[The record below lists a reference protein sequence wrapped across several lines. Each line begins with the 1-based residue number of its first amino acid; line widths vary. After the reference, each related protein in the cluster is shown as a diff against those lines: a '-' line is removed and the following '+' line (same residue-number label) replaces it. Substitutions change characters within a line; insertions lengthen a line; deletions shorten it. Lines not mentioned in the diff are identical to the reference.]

1 LEPRLEEAINEDRI
15 ILSMD
20 AVHFI
25 FTTLLGTVWCKV
37 RCFLRS
43 QAGRKRY
50 SVLGAINMISKKM
63 TYYTTDATINA
74 KSVCI
79 LLKMIYLE
87 YYELGKPITIILD
100 NARYQHCK
108 LVIRYAKVLN
118 IELLFLPAYS
128 PNLNIIERFW
138 KYTKKKILYSIFH
151 ENYEIFKERI
161 DACMTESFI
170 KDKEKVDSLLT
181 LKFQSFKKVKILPV

>member
-1 LEPRLEEAINEDRI
+1 
-15 ILSMD
+15 MD

-25 FTTLLGTVWCKV
+25 FTTLLGYIWCKT

-50 SVLGAINMISKKM
+50 SILGAVNAISKKM
-63 TYYTTDATINA
+63 TYFSTDATVNA
-74 KSVCI
+74 KVVCK
-79 LLKMIYLE
+79 LLKMIYVE
-87 YYELGKPITIILD
+87 YYGKPITIVLD

-108 LVIRYAKVLN
+108 LVRRYAKILN

-151 ENYEIFKERI
+151 ENYDIFKERI
-161 DACMTESFI
+161 NTCISEAFI
-170 KDKEKVDSLLT
+170 KDEKIINSLLT
-181 LKFQSFKKVKILPV
+181 LNFQSFKKVNILPV

>member
-1 LEPRLEEAINEDRI
+1 MEPRLEEGINGERI
-15 ILSMD
+15 VLFVD

-25 FTTLLGTVWCKV
+25 FTTLLGCIWCKT

-43 QAGRKRY
+43 QAGRRRY
-50 SVLGAINMISKKM
+50 SILGAINAINKKM
-63 TYYTTDATINA
+63 TYFSTDATINA
-74 KSVCI
+74 KSVCK

-87 YYELGKPITIILD
+87 YYGKPITIVLD
-100 NARYQHCK
+100 NAKYQHCK
-108 LVIRYAKVLN
+108 LVERYAKVLK

-161 DACMTESFI
+161 DTCMKEAFI
-170 KDKEKVDSLLT
+170 KDKETLNSLLT

>member
-1 LEPRLEEAINEDRI
+1 MEPRLEEAKNGERI
-15 ILSMD
+15 VLFED

-25 FTTLLGTVWCKV
+25 YTTLLGFIWCKT

-50 SVLGAINMISKKM
+50 SVLGAINAISKKM
-63 TYYTTDATINA
+63 TYYSTDETINA
-74 KSVCI
+74 KAVCK
-79 LLKMIYLE
+79 LLKMIYVE
-87 YYELGKPITIILD
+87 YYGKAITLVLD

-108 LVIRYAKVLN
+108 LVERYAKVLS

-151 ENYEIFKERI
+151 ENYAIFKDRI
-161 DACMTESFI
+161 DTCITEAFI
-170 KDKEKVDSLLT
+170 KDKENVESLLT
-181 LKFQSFKKVKILPV
+181 LNFQSFKKVNILPV

>member
-1 LEPRLEEAINEDRI
+1 MVLF
-15 ILSMD
+15 MD

-25 FTTLLGTVWCKV
+25 FATFLGSIWCKA

-50 SVLGAINMISKKM
+50 SILGAVNAVSKKM
-63 TYYTTDATINA
+63 TYFSTDATINA
-74 KSVCI
+74 RSVCN
-79 LLKMIYLE
+79 LLKMIYTE
-87 YYELGKPITIILD
+87 YYGKQITIVLD

-108 LVIRYAKVLN
+108 LVERYAKVLK

-128 PNLNIIERFW
+128 PNLNLIERFW

-151 ENYEIFKERI
+151 KTYDVFKENI
-161 DACMTESFI
+161 DNCL
-170 KDKEKVDSLLT
+170 KDAYLKDRENIYKLLN
-181 LKFQSFKKVKILPV
+181 LKFQSFKKVNILPV

>member
-1 LEPRLEEAINEDRI
+1 LEEGINGERI
-15 ILSMD
+15 VLFVD

-25 FTTLLGTVWCKV
+25 FTTLLGCIWCKT

-43 QAGRKRY
+43 QAGRRRY
-50 SVLGAINMISKKM
+50 SILGAINAINKKM
-63 TYYTTDATINA
+63 TYFSTDATINA
-74 KSVCI
+74 KSVCK

-87 YYELGKPITIILD
+87 YYGKPITIVLD
-100 NARYQHCK
+100 NAKYQHCK
-108 LVIRYAKVLN
+108 LVERYAKVLK

-161 DACMTESFI
+161 DTCMKEAFI
-170 KDKEKVDSLLT
+170 KDKETLNSLLT

>member
-1 LEPRLEEAINEDRI
+1 LEPLLEEAKDGERI
-15 ILSMD
+15 VLFVD

-25 FTTLLGTVWCKV
+25 FTTLLGCIWCKT

-50 SVLGAINMISKKM
+50 SILGAINAISKKM
-63 TYYTTDATINA
+63 TYYSTDATINSKA
-74 KSVCI
+74 VCK
-79 LLKMIYLE
+79 LLKMIYVE
-87 YYELGKPITIILD
+87 YCGQPITIVLD

-108 LVIRYAKVLN
+108 LVRRYAKVLS

-151 ENYEIFKERI
+151 ENYDIFKERI
-161 DACMTESFI
+161 DTCLTDAFV
-170 KDKEKVDSLLT
+170 KDKEKIDSLLT
-181 LKFQSFKKVKILPV
+181 LKFQSFKKVNILPV

>member
-1 LEPRLEEAINEDRI
+1 MLFE
-15 ILSMD
+15 D

-25 FTTLLGTVWCKV
+25 YTTLLGFIWCKT

-50 SVLGAINMISKKM
+50 SVLGAINAISKKM
-63 TYYTTDATINA
+63 TYYSTDETINA
-74 KSVCI
+74 KAVCK
-79 LLKMIYLE
+79 LLKMIYVE
-87 YYELGKPITIILD
+87 YYGKAITLVLD

-108 LVIRYAKVLN
+108 LVERYAKVLS

-151 ENYEIFKERI
+151 ENYAIFKDRI
-161 DACMTESFI
+161 DTCITEAFI
-170 KDKEKVDSLLT
+170 KDKENVESLLT
-181 LKFQSFKKVKILPV
+181 LNFQSFKKVNILPV